1 MSVWLTETK
10 RRIAMSFIETAF
22 QEICLDSKKPK
33 TWYVTLCVNERC
45 YGGPEEGGWWY
56 DRAAVLEYKSFPDE
70 DTAAAVA
77 DRVRERAAELSLEA
91 ERVHGEACLSSLDWL
106 EARGLEP
113 DYLPEPNGPEE
124 YFVMVTESVPSFSVG
139 KPTYE

>member
-1 MSVWLTETK
+1 MPHRCDDGLALQAD
-10 RRIAMSFIETAF
+10 RRV
-22 QEICLDSKKPK
+22 D
-33 TWYVTLCVNERC
+33 VRRVDGGERRV
-45 YGGPEEGGWWY
+45 GGVV
-56 DRAAVLEYKSFPDE
+56 R
-70 DTAAAVA
+70 AVA

-91 ERVHGEACLSSLDWL
+91 ERVNGEACLSSLDWL